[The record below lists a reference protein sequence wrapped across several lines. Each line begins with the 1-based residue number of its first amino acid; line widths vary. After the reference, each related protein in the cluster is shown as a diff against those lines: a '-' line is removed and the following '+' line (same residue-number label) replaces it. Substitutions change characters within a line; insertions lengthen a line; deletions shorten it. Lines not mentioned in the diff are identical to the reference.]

1 MSVWQPWSVADDTKL
16 TAILFPTLKFTEG
29 NQWKAATADIPQYK
43 NVETLQYT
51 QCSIIML
58 TLGHEK
64 FNICGYKDIKRLPI
78 DQESL

>member
-1 MSVWQPWSVADDTKL
+1 MSIWQPWSVADVSTYTQL

-43 NVETLQYT
+43 NVEHFQYI

-58 TLGHEK
+58 
-64 FNICGYKDIKRLPI
+64 
-78 DQESL
+78 SLEHFKQPKN